1 MQPKAVA
8 LRKRSQIAK
17 ENRQMF
23 IWVAGASILLGFA
36 IVVSAFLIKTI
47 LFNEKVLKEK
57 SQTQSTLQYNNE
69 QVDALKSEIRALD
82 ANQAL
87 IDSKSKYTDETLQ
100 VILDALPSEA
110 NSLALGAS
118 LQKKLLFGVNGLTL
132 ESLQVDPVVG
142 IESIDGDIAIV
153 DESQT
158 SPEQILSS
166 EISFNFSISG
176 KEEALTA
183 ALVNLEKSI
192 RVIDITS
199 FKIENQGGIRLLTA
213 QAKAF
218 YEPAVKVELKDKV
231 IKQ

>member
-8 LRKRSQIAK
+8 LRKRYQIAK
-17 ENRQMF
+17 ENRRMF
-23 IWVAGASILLGFA
+23 MWVAGASVLLGFA
-36 IVVSAFLIKTI
+36 IVVSVFLVKTV
-47 LFNEKVLKEK
+47 LFNEKVLQEK
-57 SQTQSTLQYNNE
+57 SQTQSTLKYNNA

-87 IDSKSKYTDETLQ
+87 IDSKAKPTDETLQ

-118 LQKKLLFGVNGLTL
+118 LQKKLLFGINGMTL
-132 ESLQVDPVVG
+132 ESLQVDPVAG
-142 IESIDGDIAIV
+142 IESIEGDIAVV
-153 DESQT
+153 DEAQDVSEEL
-158 SPEQILSS
+158 SSS
-166 EISFNFSISG
+166 EILFTFSISG
-176 KEEALTA
+176 TEDALAA

-192 RVIDITS
+192 RTIDVTS
-199 FKIENQGGIRLLTA
+199 FKIENQGDVRLLTA
-213 QAKAF
+213 QARAF